1 MDRCT
6 TPAWFVTSI
15 YPQDVL
21 APSPASL
28 PRIRSQTGE
37 SPDNRGG
44 CPNCPPLNFK
54 IFISSNAFDN
64 SSFFNQQPKFA
75 RLVCVVIA
83 AQICSE
89 IDTASRYPIPL
100 YDTLISCV
108 FSVRPFCNVYE
119 RICHFSL
126 LFFTT
131 GVNEHNHNCESDG
144 TVGSITLA
152 VDKQLFNLSLWLW
165 NFAEFGALDIYAVTC
180 RRKSPPRGA

>member
-1 MDRCT
+1 MILSYDGFC
-6 TPAWFVTSI
+6 FF
-15 YPQDVL
+15 Q
-21 APSPASL
+21 
-28 PRIRSQTGE
+28 
-37 SPDNRGG
+37 RG
-44 CPNCPPLNFK
+44 CPPLNFK

-108 FSVRPFCNVYE
+108 FSVRPFCNVHE

-131 GVNEHNHNCESDG
+131 GVNEHNHSLNTIIAVSPMEPWVASHLPWTSSC
-144 TVGSITLA
+144 SI
-152 VDKQLFNLSLWLW
+152 
-165 NFAEFGALDIYAVTC
+165 
-180 RRKSPPRGA
+180 